1 METNSQ
7 LHQLRANLQE
17 LTLAYNQE
25 PSQELLTAI
34 FQMQVA
40 IQALEQSI

>member
-17 LTLAYNQE
+17 LTQAYNQE
-25 PSQELLTAI
+25 PSEELLAAI
-34 FQMQVA
+34 FQIQVA
-40 IQALEQSI
+40 IQGLEQSR